1 METIA
6 APQTESLPDILPH
19 HLAALRARG
28 LTDATIQAARLSSEV
43 NCATVAALLDRKNF
57 SARNLPAII
66 IPFADA
72 EGRNGYCRVRPD
84 RPRVSRG
91 KPVKY
96 ESPSGHPNEIYPP
109 PGTAEALSNPS
120 QELVV
125 TEGEFKALAAWQHG
139 FPSIGLIGVFGWKQG
154 KKETLLPAMERIA
167 WKGRPVFIVFDND
180 GEPKPEVQDAESRLA
195 AHLTARGA
203 TVKVVRLP
211 QGDPGADGK
220 PVKVGLD
227 DFLAACVAKGLNPAG
242 ELRALLNAAEEPTEP
257 DPGTMKEPAGE
268 IDAVPEAASFL
279 GLTERDKV
287 PRLRFWRGT
296 WLWWRDGAYREMP
309 PSEVR
314 GRLVDYLDRGY
325 FKLTAS
331 AVSNVLDGLR
341 AKARLAHHIDPPA
354 WLGDDAPAWDSADVV
369 VCRNGMVH
377 LPTLVAGKPDF
388 LRPATP
394 RLFAQVALDYDF
406 QADAPRPDAWL
417 RFLGQLWPDDAG
429 SVSALQE
436 WAGYLLTPDTRQQKI
451 LLTIGPRRSGKG
463 TIGRVLRAT
472 IGPAN
477 VCGPT
482 LASLSTNFGLWP
494 LLGKSLALVSDAR
507 LGGRTD
513 SQIVVERLLSISGED
528 PLTVDRKNLEPLTVK
543 LPTRLMIFT
552 NELPRLGD
560 SSGAL
565 AGRMILLRLSTSF
578 YGREDAGLTDRLLAE
593 LPGILLWAIDG
604 WRRLRAR
611 GYFIQP
617 TAADEMLAELHDLA
631 SPVGAFLRERCNIGP
646 EYEVQRGDLYEA
658 YAAWAKEHG
667 RQHLEDEVGFGRA
680 LRAALPTVATVKHRT
695 DGQQVRFYGGVA
707 LKGGTAFN

>member
-1 METIA
+1 MSETGASAGAII
-6 APQTESLPDILPH
+6 PSELPGILPH
-19 HLAALRARG
+19 HLGELRKSG
-28 LTDATIQAARLSSEV
+28 LTDATIRAAGIRSETRHEV
-43 NCATVAALLDRKNF
+43 LASILGWKYRPSMGAAIVY
-57 SARNLPAII
+57 PYI
-66 IPFADA
+66 DA
-72 EGRNGYCRVRPD
+72 NGVNGYTRIKPD
-84 RPRVSRG
+84 RPRKRAG
-91 KPVKY
+91 KVVRY
-96 ESPSGHPNEIYPP
+96 ESPKGQPNRAYLP
-109 PGTAEALSNPS
+109 PGVTSTLPDPTARLF
-120 QELVV
+120 L
-125 TEGEFKALAAWQHG
+125 TEGEKKAGKATQEG
-139 FPSIGLIGVFGWKQG
+139 FSCVGLVGVWGYKAG
-154 KKETLLPAMERIA
+154 KREALIPDLEAIA
-167 WKGRPVFIVFDND
+167 WNGRPVYIVFDSDIIDNPD
-180 GEPKPEVQDAESRLA
+180 VQNAAARLA
-195 AHLTARGA
+195 ALLTQHGA
-203 TVKVVRLP
+203 KVKIIYLP
-211 QGDPGADGK
+211 AGPAGADGK
-220 PVKVGLD
+220 PTKMGLD
-227 DFLAACVAKGLNPAG
+227 DYLVAHGPAAF
-242 ELRALLNAAEEPTEP
+242 EALTREAQEPPEVDTVE
-257 DPGTMKEPAGE
+257 MKAPAGE
-268 IDAVPEAASFL
+268 IDAVPEAAGFL
-279 GLTERDKV
+279 TLTERDKV

-296 WLWWRDGAYREMP
+296 WLWWQNGAYREMP

-314 GRLVDYLDRGY
+314 GRLVDYLDRNY
-325 FKLTAS
+325 FKLTKS
-331 AVSNVLDGLR
+331 AVSNVFDGLQ
-341 AKARLAHHIDPPA
+341 AKARLSYHIDPPA
-354 WLGDDAPAWDSADVV
+354 WLGDGAPAWDPTDVLI
-369 VCRNGMVH
+369 CRNGMVH
-377 LPTLVAGKPDF
+377 LPSLVSGKPDF

-417 RFLGQLWPDDAG
+417 RFLSELWPDDAG

-472 IGPAN
+472 IGREN

-494 LLGKSLALVSDAR
+494 LIGKSLAIVSDAR

-528 PLTVDRKNLEPLTVK
+528 CLTIDRKNLPPLTVK

-604 WRRLRAR
+604 WRRLRER
-611 GYFIQP
+611 GRFVQP

-658 YAAWAKEHG
+658 YTAWAQEHG
-667 RQHLEDEVGFGRA
+667 RRHAEDEVGFGRA
-680 LRAALPTVATVKHRT
+680 LRAALPSVGTVKHRI
-695 DGQQVRFYGGVA
+695 DGEQARFYGGVG
-707 LKGGTAFN
+707 LKNAAWK